1 MVEDIDAT
9 IDEIADEAGT
19 GKAAYSFKYAAAEM
33 LLKARNE
40 RDAYIRETGKYAR
53 ECGLQD
59 AEIGRLKERAEKAE
73 AERDVLARRCM
84 EDNTSLEYG
93 FEFPEGFT
101 PRFEPETGT
110 HAVKAWIEWA
120 AREASASDCADS
132 AKSERG
138 GEI

>member
-73 AERDVLARRCM
+73 RERDALYQEWISQPKPGAERK
-84 EDNTSLEYG
+84 
-93 FEFPEGFT
+93 
-101 PRFEPETGT
+101 RFELLVPLRVHMISNRVPAITT
-110 HAVKAWIEWA
+110 PN
-120 AREASASDCADS
+120 
-132 AKSERG
+132 KSLYDAPISG
-138 GEI
+138 M